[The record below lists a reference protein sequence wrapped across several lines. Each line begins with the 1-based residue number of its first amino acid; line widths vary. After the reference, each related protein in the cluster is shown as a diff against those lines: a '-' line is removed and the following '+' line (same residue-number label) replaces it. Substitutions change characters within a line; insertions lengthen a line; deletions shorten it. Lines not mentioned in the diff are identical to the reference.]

1 MVGKLMR
8 FCNVLAN
15 RSEVANLGG
24 IFVAVKYTR
33 DHEVAYY
40 ECDVNQ
46 TMTFPAMIGVAIKTS
61 EEQSDMLNRSA
72 DFIHSFGLTWVIT
85 NYHFQIERL
94 PKVGEKIQ
102 ITTQAMEYNKYF
114 CYRNFWFHDEDGH
127 ELLRIESVFVLMDMK
142 NRKMASV
149 PEEIIAPF
157 ESEKIKRIKR
167 FKAITKISAGESLPY
182 RVRFYDIDSNQHVN
196 NAMYFN
202 WMIDVLGFDFLTTHV
217 PREVN
222 IRFDKEVEYGNEV
235 MSHFEVIEG
244 SGTESR
250 HEIKIGDQLYCEAN
264 ILWDIK

>member
-1 MVGKLMR
+1 M
-8 FCNVLAN
+8 
-15 RSEVANLGG
+15 
-24 IFVAVKYTR
+24 AVKYTR
-33 DHEVAYY
+33 THEVAYY

-61 EEQSDMLNRSA
+61 EEQSDTLNRSA
-72 DFIHSFGLTWVIT
+72 EFVHQFGLTWVIT
-85 NYHFQIERL
+85 NYHFKINRL
-94 PKVGEKIQ
+94 PKVGEVIQ
-102 ITTQAMEYNKYF
+102 IATQAMEYNKYF
-114 CYRNFWFHDEDGH
+114 CYRNFWFYDEKGN
-127 ELLRIESVFVLMDMK
+127 ELLMIESVFVLMDIK

-167 FKAITKISAGESLPY
+167 FPAITKVTNGQNLPY

-217 PREVN
+217 PQVVN

-235 MSHFEVIEG
+235 MSHYEIIAED
-244 SGTESR
+244 TIESR
-250 HEIKIGDQLYCEAN
+250 HEIKIGTQLYCEAN
-264 ILWDIK
+264 ISWIEK

>member
-1 MVGKLMR
+1 M
-8 FCNVLAN
+8 
-15 RSEVANLGG
+15 
-24 IFVAVKYTR
+24 AVKYTR
-33 DHEVAYY
+33 THEVAYY

-61 EEQSDMLNRSA
+61 EEQSDTLNRSA
-72 DFIHSFGLTWVIT
+72 EFVHQFGLTWVIT
-85 NYHFQIERL
+85 NYHFKINRL
-94 PKVGEKIQ
+94 PKVGEVIQ
-102 ITTQAMEYNKYF
+102 IATQAMEYNKYF
-114 CYRNFWFHDEDGH
+114 CYRNFWFYDEKGN
-127 ELLRIESVFVLMDMK
+127 ELLMIESVFVLMDIK

-167 FKAITKISAGESLPY
+167 FPAITKVTNGQSLPY

-217 PREVN
+217 PQAVN

-235 MSHFEVIEG
+235 MSHYEIIAED
-244 SGTESR
+244 TIESR
-250 HEIKIGDQLYCEAN
+250 HEIKIGTQLYCEAN
-264 ILWDIK
+264 ISWIEK

>member
-1 MVGKLMR
+1 M
-8 FCNVLAN
+8 
-15 RSEVANLGG
+15 
-24 IFVAVKYTR
+24 AVKYTR
-33 DHEVAYY
+33 THEVSYY

-46 TMTFPAMIGVAIKTS
+46 TMTFPAMIGIAIKTS
-61 EEQSDMLNRSA
+61 EEQSDALNRSTE
-72 DFIHSFGLTWVIT
+72 FIHQFGLTWVIT
-85 NYHFQIERL
+85 NYHFTIQRL
-94 PKVGEKIQ
+94 PKVGEIIQ

-114 CYRNFWFHDEDGH
+114 CYRNFWFHDKKGN
-127 ELLRIESVFVLMDMK
+127 ELLKIESVFVLMDIQ
-142 NRKMASV
+142 NRKMTSV

-167 FKAITKISAGESLPY
+167 FPTIEKIEEGESLPY

-217 PREVN
+217 PKEVN

-235 MSHFEVIEG
+235 MSHYEILKTD
-244 SGTESR
+244 SIKSR

-264 ILWDIK
+264 ITWLLK

>member
-1 MVGKLMR
+1 M
-8 FCNVLAN
+8 
-15 RSEVANLGG
+15 
-24 IFVAVKYTR
+24 AVKYTHT
-33 DHEVAYY
+33 HEVAYY

-61 EEQSDMLNRSA
+61 EEQSDTLNRSA
-72 DFIHSFGLTWVIT
+72 EFVHQFGLTWVIT
-85 NYHFQIERL
+85 NYHFKINRL
-94 PKVGEKIQ
+94 PKVGEVIQ
-102 ITTQAMEYNKYF
+102 IATQAMEYNKYF
-114 CYRNFWFHDEDGH
+114 CYRNFWFYDEKGN
-127 ELLRIESVFVLMDMK
+127 ELLMIESVFVLMDIK

-167 FKAITKISAGESLPY
+167 FPAITKVTNGQSLPY

-217 PREVN
+217 PQAVN

-235 MSHFEVIEG
+235 MSHYEIIAED
-244 SGTESR
+244 TIESR
-250 HEIKIGDQLYCEAN
+250 HEIKIGTQLYCEAN
-264 ILWDIK
+264 ISWIEK

>member
-1 MVGKLMR
+1 M
-8 FCNVLAN
+8 
-15 RSEVANLGG
+15 
-24 IFVAVKYTR
+24 AVKYTR
-33 DHEVAYY
+33 THEVAYY

-61 EEQSDMLNRSA
+61 EEQSDTLNRSA
-72 DFIHSFGLTWVIT
+72 EFVHQFGLTWVIT
-85 NYHFQIERL
+85 NYHFKINRL
-94 PKVGEKIQ
+94 PKVGEVIQ
-102 ITTQAMEYNKYF
+102 IATQAMEYNKYF
-114 CYRNFWFHDEDGH
+114 CYRNFWFYDEKGN
-127 ELLRIESVFVLMDMK
+127 ELLMIESVFVLMDIK

-167 FKAITKISAGESLPY
+167 FPAITKVTNGQSLPY

-217 PREVN
+217 PQVVN

-235 MSHFEVIEG
+235 MSHYEILAED
-244 SGTESR
+244 TIESR
-250 HEIKIGDQLYCEAN
+250 HEIKIGTQLYCEAN
-264 ILWDIK
+264 ISWIEK

>member
-1 MVGKLMR
+1 M
-8 FCNVLAN
+8 
-15 RSEVANLGG
+15 
-24 IFVAVKYTR
+24 AVKYTR
-33 DHEVAYY
+33 TYEVAYY

-61 EEQSDMLNRSA
+61 EEQSDTLNRSA
-72 DFIHSFGLTWVIT
+72 EFVHQFGLTWVIT
-85 NYHFQIERL
+85 NYHFEINRL
-94 PKVGEKIQ
+94 PKVGEVIQ
-102 ITTQAMEYNKYF
+102 IATQAMEYNKYF
-114 CYRNFWFHDEDGH
+114 CYRNFWFYDEKGN
-127 ELLRIESVFVLMDMK
+127 ELLMIESVFVLMDIK

-167 FKAITKISAGESLPY
+167 FPAITKVTNGQSLPY

-217 PREVN
+217 PQAVN

-235 MSHFEVIEG
+235 MSHYEIIAED
-244 SGTESR
+244 TIESR
-250 HEIKIGDQLYCEAN
+250 HEIKIGTQLYCEAN
-264 ILWDIK
+264 ISWIEK

>member
-1 MVGKLMR
+1 M
-8 FCNVLAN
+8 
-15 RSEVANLGG
+15 
-24 IFVAVKYTR
+24 AVKYART
-33 DHEVAYY
+33 HEVAYY

-61 EEQSDMLNRSA
+61 EEQSDTLNRSA
-72 DFIHSFGLTWVIT
+72 EFVHQFGLTWVIT
-85 NYHFQIERL
+85 NYHFKINRL
-94 PKVGEKIQ
+94 PKVGEVIQ
-102 ITTQAMEYNKYF
+102 IATQAMEYNKYF
-114 CYRNFWFHDEDGH
+114 CYRNFWFYDEKGN
-127 ELLRIESVFVLMDMK
+127 ELLMIESVFVLMDIK

-167 FKAITKISAGESLPY
+167 FPAITKVTNGQSLPY

-217 PREVN
+217 PQAVN

-235 MSHFEVIEG
+235 MSHYEIIAED
-244 SGTESR
+244 TIESR
-250 HEIKIGDQLYCEAN
+250 HEIKIGTQLYCEAN
-264 ILWDIK
+264 ISWIEK

>member
-1 MVGKLMR
+1 M
-8 FCNVLAN
+8 
-15 RSEVANLGG
+15 
-24 IFVAVKYTR
+24 AVKYTR
-33 DHEVAYY
+33 THEVAYY

-61 EEQSDMLNRSA
+61 EEQSDTLNRSA
-72 DFIHSFGLTWVIT
+72 EFVHQFGLTWVIT
-85 NYHFQIERL
+85 NYHFKINRL
-94 PKVGEKIQ
+94 PKVGEVIQ
-102 ITTQAMEYNKYF
+102 IATQAMEYNKYF
-114 CYRNFWFHDEDGH
+114 CYRNFWFYDEKGN
-127 ELLRIESVFVLMDMK
+127 ELLMIESVFVLMDIK

-167 FKAITKISAGESLPY
+167 FPAITKVTNGQSLPY

-217 PREVN
+217 PQVVN

-235 MSHFEVIEG
+235 MSHYEIIAED
-244 SGTESR
+244 TIESR
-250 HEIKIGDQLYCEAN
+250 HEIKIGTQLYCEAN
-264 ILWDIK
+264 ISWIEK